1 MALSLSLSQVKR
13 KAGLGVAVAPPS
25 LSLSL
30 SLSPSREAIGK
41 PRRSPSIL
49 HVDVI
54 VAFLDVLFDQAEG
67 FASTLV
73 GIPSPHDDGGAVA
86 VMTPRIGR
94 PAVGIRVAEG
104 GSCKLPLDQVP
115 ASSHLVVGGRY
126 IPNTVFDSAMSIR
139 HGIQQLC
146 GPLNMLI

>member
-1 MALSLSLSQVKR
+1 M
-13 KAGLGVAVAPPS
+13 
-25 LSLSL
+25 
-30 SLSPSREAIGK
+30 
-41 PRRSPSIL
+41 
-49 HVDVI
+49 
-54 VAFLDVLFDQAEG
+54 AFLDVLFDQAEG